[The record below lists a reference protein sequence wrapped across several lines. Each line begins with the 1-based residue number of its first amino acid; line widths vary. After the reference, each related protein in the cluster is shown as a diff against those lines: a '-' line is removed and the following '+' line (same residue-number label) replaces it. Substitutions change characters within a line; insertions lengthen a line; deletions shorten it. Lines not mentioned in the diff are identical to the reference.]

1 MVKNLNQKCAKCG
14 KTNHSTQSHWEKGK
28 HPQKGKGKYVPKAS
42 TSSWSGNK
50 KSAYTGKGK
59 EKPKDSLNVLSIIE
73 IPEVNTFSNKSIN
86 FSCYI
91 TGEKV
96 EWLLDSGCTEHV
108 TPVQSELHNYSEYNP
123 PGKAEITD
131 GKFIT
136 IKGQGNIIG
145 HSLLPDNMK
154 LSMEIRRVLYIPD
167 VSKRLFSLITTGRL
181 DHKSET
187 MRWGTIVFQNDIP
200 FIIREPCE
208 NKLHYFNFELVRS
221 TDEIPNMVITTI
233 SCDYTLWHRRL
244 GHANQH
250 VIHNLADNTEG
261 SPEQSWD

>member
-1 MVKNLNQKCAKCG
+1 MG
-14 KTNHSTQSHWEKGK
+14 FDTIHSDAGVYILRHHHKRGDSETDMILIL
-28 HPQKGKGKYVPKAS
+28 YVNDLLLL
-42 TSSWSGNK
+42 G
-50 KSAYTGKGK
+50 
-59 EKPKDSLNVLSIIE
+59 EDLS
-73 IPEVNTFSNKSIN
+73 
-86 FSCYI
+86 
-91 TGEKV
+91 
-96 EWLLDSGCTEHV
+96 SGCTEHV
-108 TPVQSELHNYSEYNP
+108 TPVQSDLHNYREYNP

-167 VSKRLFSLITTGRL
+167 VSKWLFLLITARRL

-187 MRWGTIVFQNDIP
+187 TRWGTIVSQNNIP

-244 GHANQH
+244 GHTNQH
-250 VIHNLADNTEG
+250 VIHNLTDNTEG
-261 SPEQSWD
+261 SPE